1 MNWHLDVNPIETR
14 QEILDAVKR
23 LGPWYHSF
31 NLADWLKIEAI
42 HDGDSV
48 LACLDR
54 VGFPHDFS
62 GKTVLDV
69 GCNAGY
75 YSFVAKRR
83 GAERVV
89 GAELD
94 PQYFRQA
101 QYLSNLLGL
110 DVQFINDDAHNV
122 DASLGTF
129 DIVICTGLIYHIADP
144 TNVLSKLAAVCTD
157 TLLIESAF
165 LLDPALSSMARFIE
179 GTYMD
184 DATNWWIY
192 GPQCL
197 EGMVRAAGFQSA
209 EFKGFY
215 REPHGEQSPEGIPR
229 VGRGFL
235 IGKKHARLSTPR
247 APL

>member
-1 MNWHLDVNPIETR
+1 MNWHLDVHSSEER
-14 QEILDAVKR
+14 KEILSAVER

-31 NLADWLKIEAI
+31 NLADWLKIDAI

-48 LACLDR
+48 LASLDR
-54 VGFPHDFS
+54 IGFPNDFS

-83 GAERVV
+83 GAERVLGV
-89 GAELD
+89 ELD
-94 PQYFRQA
+94 PHCFRQA
-101 QYLSNLLGL
+101 QYLSNLLGI

-122 DASLGTF
+122 DAGLGTF

-144 TNVLSKLAAVCTD
+144 TNVLSKLSAVSTD

-184 DATNWWIY
+184 DSTNWWVY
-192 GPQCL
+192 GPRCL

-209 EFKGFY
+209 EFMGFY
-215 REPHGEQSPEGIPR
+215 HEPHRELSPEGIPKA
-229 VGRGFL
+229 GRGFL
-235 IGKKHARLSTPR
+235 IGKKDAR
-247 APL
+247 